1 VSTSSRGYDR
11 VARHSPPIVLLKIVR
26 GGCLVIL
33 STVSKVTETECSSMH
48 FATIVIVI
56 TIVI

>member
-1 VSTSSRGYDR
+1 MSTSSRRYDP
-11 VARHSPPIVLLKIVR
+11 VARHSLLIVLLKIVR